1 MSYILPDTSLL
12 TIKQTADT
20 GNQATFEIEPLSPGF
35 GITVGNALRRILLS
49 SIEGAA
55 ITSMRIDG
63 ATHEF
68 TTLSGV
74 TEDIVALT
82 LNMKQARVRL
92 NTGDTASLVLQK
104 KGPGPVTM
112 GDFKTNAAVDV
123 MNPEHVIAHL
133 DKTGSLSME
142 IEVRK
147 GRGYAPVEA
156 RRDEKLPLGTIAM
169 DAIYSP
175 IVRVTYDVENTR
187 VGNVTNY
194 NKVIMTI
201 TTDGSITPQDAMQ
214 TASKISVEHFSIL
227 AGNAMQMP
235 SSTELEAGAVDASSS
250 AEATDD
256 KEVKPKRAR
265 KAKATDEVAGEEA

>member
-12 TIKQTADT
+12 TLKQVAET

-55 ITSMRIDG
+55 ITSIRIDG

-68 TTLSGV
+68 TTVPGV
-74 TEDIVALT
+74 TEDVVTLT

-92 NTGDTASLVLQK
+92 NTGESASLILQK
-104 KGPGPVTM
+104 KGPGVVKM
-112 GDFKTNAAVDV
+112 GDFKANAAVDI

-133 DKTGSLSME
+133 DKNGSLSME
-142 IEVRK
+142 IEVAK
-147 GRGYAPVEA
+147 GRGYAPVES
-156 RRDEKLPLGTIAM
+156 RREDKLPLGTIAL

-175 IVRVTYDVENTR
+175 IERVTYDVENTR

-194 NKVIMTI
+194 NKVIMTV

-214 TASKISVEHFSIL
+214 TAAKIAVEHFSIL
-227 AGNAMQMP
+227 AGNAMEMP
-235 SSTELEAGAVDASSS
+235 STTELETQAVDA
-250 AEATDD
+250 EAPADADD
-256 KEVKPKRAR
+256 APKKRTR
-265 KAKATDEVAGEEA
+265 KAKAEVEAAGEEVA